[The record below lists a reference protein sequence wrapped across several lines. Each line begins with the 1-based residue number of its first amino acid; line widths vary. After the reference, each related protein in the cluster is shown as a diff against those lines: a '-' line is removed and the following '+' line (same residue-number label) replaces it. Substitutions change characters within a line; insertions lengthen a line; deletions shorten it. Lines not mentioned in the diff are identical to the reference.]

1 MICDVVF
8 AQSYVGSLCLNQQAS
23 VGFWLKAAPQVS
35 SGRKREPR
43 TEPTAQTYLSL
54 AIVFKSYERKGQTVS

>member
-1 MICDVVF
+1 MFRDVVF
-8 AQSYVGSLCLNQQAS
+8 AQSYVGSLLNQQAF

-35 SGRKREPR
+35 SGRKKEPR
-43 TEPTAQTYLSL
+43 TEPTAQTYLSP